1 MITSAELIQIEPIE
15 GEILFIIDSPA
26 DFANALVK
34 EYIDNPV
41 YKRRNFNFLVL
52 EDSKQFNKCVD
63 LSNKIKNVL
72 KRPSAFLRSDLMYG
86 LDWFLN
92 KDYCLVYID
101 VEDELT
107 ETILNKIHNRVTYGG
122 KVVCKTVGYQ
132 RYLNYL
138 NDNDIIGPSIKHE
151 GLVSWIKRRVNHLN
165 TPVGKEVSNNF

>member
-1 MITSAELIQIEPIE
+1 MITSAELTQIESVE
-15 GEILFIIDSPA
+15 GEVLFIIDSPA
-26 DFANALVK
+26 DFANALIK

-72 KRPSAFLRSDLMYG
+72 KRPSAFLRSDLESG
-86 LDWFLN
+86 LDSFLN
-92 KDYCLVYID
+92 KDYCLVYVD
-101 VEDELT
+101 VDEELT
-107 ETILNKIHNRVTYGG
+107 ETTLNRIHNRVTYGG

-138 NDNDIIGPSIKHE
+138 NDNDVTAPSTKHK
-151 GLVSWIKRRVNHLN
+151 GLVSWIKRKVNRLN
-165 TPVGKEVSNNF
+165 TQVSKEVSNNF